1 MSKLAKTIIKI
12 LCFTIVIVA
21 AILVPPF
28 FSVGEIPLDST
39 DDTQTT
45 NPLGSR
51 SGGTIGSQY
60 GNFGNIPDG
69 YEVVVI
75 GDSITEGSKPAI
87 EEKLPGVLVEAQK
100 NKTVAANLAD
110 GQGGESGL
118 RIVRNL
124 ISTGQLRKYVVFAL
138 GTNGGIKEEY
148 IDDLENLIGPD
159 RQLIFVN
166 LYVTPDKVEKAQL
179 FKSFNRV
186 FYLSTLSYDNITVA
200 DWETAVDESPSTYIA
215 NDGFHVHPS
224 HKAGTELF
232 AKTIYDTLSEI
243 WE

>member
-1 MSKLAKTIIKI
+1 MGTLAKTTIKI

-21 AILVPPF
+21 AIMIPPF

-39 DDTQTT
+39 NDTQTN
-45 NPLGSR
+45 NPLR
-51 SGGTIGSQY
+51 SGSSSTSRFQY
-60 GNFGNIPDG
+60 GNSSSIPSG
-69 YEVVVI
+69 YDVVVI

-124 ISTGQLRKYVVFAL
+124 KATGQLRKYVVFAL

-148 IDDLENLIGPD
+148 IDDLEDLVGPD

-166 LYVTPDKVEKAQL
+166 LYITPDKVEKAQL
-179 FKSFNRV
+179 FKSFNRI

-200 DWETAVDESPSTYIA
+200 DWETAADESPSTYIA
-215 NDGFHVHPS
+215 NDGFHVHPTS
-224 HKAGTELF
+224 KAGTALF
-232 AKTIYDTLSEI
+232 AETIYDTLSEI